1 MWQLNFAHWDL
12 FHSLKNNS
20 DGKFDLDY
28 SYVRLFEEKHKE
40 DDIEAQ
46 DVSIRSM
53 AENNVDH
60 LLIDAEWFKHQVDIF
75 DYLGVK
81 NSDVLIETASLYGK
95 RYNEVVTAYED
106 IRNKYYIQA
115 PWI

>member
-12 FHSLKNNS
+12 FHQLQEGNS
-20 DGKFDLDY
+20 PFKLDY
-28 SYVRLFEEKHKE
+28 SFYRLFEDKH
-40 DDIEAQ
+40 DPSDIEEQQLTIDA
-46 DVSIRSM
+46 M
-53 AENNVDH
+53 HENNVDH

-75 DYLGVK
+75 DYLGTK

-95 RYNEVVTAYED
+95 RYNGVVTAYED